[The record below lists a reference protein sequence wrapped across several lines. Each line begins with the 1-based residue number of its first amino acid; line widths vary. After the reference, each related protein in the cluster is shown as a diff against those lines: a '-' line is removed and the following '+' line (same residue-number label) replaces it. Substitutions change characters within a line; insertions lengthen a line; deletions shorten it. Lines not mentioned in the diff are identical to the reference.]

1 MAETPQEI
9 QGSGR
14 DGGNAVSIDEQLAEL
29 LARLGVTLES
39 ADRRHERVE
48 DEEPAGATD
57 EGEEMVAHE
66 GDTCPRRQ
74 PLAGREHARLVAT
87 PDMSLFQTSREHY
100 GVFYRLDLVD
110 ALPQLRVFLPED
122 EGAVKMRCYV
132 VCAGELSPLRD
143 WFESA
148 LLYEGSPAFD
158 DARDMTRQHLL
169 FAAGELMKKLFWSGE
184 MGAMRFP
191 DEIEVLRVA

>member
-1 MAETPQEI
+1 M
-9 QGSGR
+9 
-14 DGGNAVSIDEQLAEL
+14 
-29 LARLGVTLES
+29 
-39 ADRRHERVE
+39 
-48 DEEPAGATD
+48 
-57 EGEEMVAHE
+57 
-66 GDTCPRRQ
+66 
-74 PLAGREHARLVAT
+74 
-87 PDMSLFQTSREHY
+87 
-100 GVFYRLDLVD
+100 
-110 ALPQLRVFLPED
+110 RVFLPED
-122 EGAVKMRCYV
+122 EGALKMRCYV

-184 MGAMRFP
+184 IGAMRFP